1 MGGGA
6 EGMGPTQTIPI
17 FTSFGPF
24 TPDPGIHREVHKTF
38 YTEHYFCFRPV
49 PGQALW
55 GLPRRQEP
63 NSHGLPSLFS
73 RSPLGSSRAPFPPL
87 DQVTGRLGPGAWGG
101 RRRKVERDSLGL
113 HLQGRLSWAPRMRVA
128 LPHLKGCP
136 LEKFPAETQIQR
148 SSFYK

>member
-1 MGGGA
+1 MVSEAKWVGGA
-6 EGMGPTQTIPI
+6 EGMGLTQTIPI

-38 YTEHYFCFRPV
+38 YTEHYFCFCPL

-73 RSPLGSSRAPFPPL
+73 RSPLGSSWPPSHSR
-87 DQVTGRLGPGAWGG
+87 TKSLGDLGLVRGEGGGG
-101 RRRKVERDSLGL
+101 RWKETVLDSISKAGSAGPPGCGTTPPQGL
-113 HLQGRLSWAPRMRVA
+113 
-128 LPHLKGCP
+128 P
-136 LEKFPAETQIQR
+136 LREV
-148 SSFYK
+148 SS